1 MKKKEPSRTNE
12 RIELGDTI
20 GDRAYDRAKTS
31 LMDIVIILMTPFI
44 LIAIALAWAWAL
56 SGFFH

>member
-1 MKKKEPSRTNE
+1 MKKKKSARTNE
-12 RIELGDTI
+12 RIELGDII

-31 LMDIVIILMTPFI
+31 PEDIVIILMTPFI

>member
-1 MKKKEPSRTNE
+1 MKKKKSARTNE
-12 RIELGDTI
+12 RIELGDII

-31 LMDIVIILMTPFI
+31 PEDIVIILMTPFI
-44 LIAIALAWAWAL
+44 LIAIALSWAWAL